1 MLVNGREQMV
11 QRAVR
16 SFYSQTYDRKSLLVY
31 DTGDPPVKIGGF
43 DSRTV
48 HVVEPANGR
57 PIGSLRNAAND
68 LVSGFGFDVVA
79 HWDSDDW
86 SAPGRLVDQ
95 LQLMEASG
103 AQVVGYREMLFWD
116 STKCQIRVDPSK
128 PMPGGGVEGT
138 VESVGEA
145 WLYSNPNPKYC
156 LGTSLLYPIHTWT
169 GIKFPP
175 KVKGE
180 DNEWC
185 LRLKT
190 ASTSAG
196 VADPLMIASIHGGNT
211 GSKILLGYPEWM
223 RLSSSDETC
232 RKRMK
237 L

>member
-16 SFYSQTYDRKSLLVY
+16 SFYSQTYERKSLLVY
-31 DTGDPPVKIGGF
+31 DTGDPPVKISGF

-86 SAPGRLVDQ
+86 SAPRRLEDQ
-95 LQLMEASG
+95 LALLDSSG

-116 STKCQIRVDPSK
+116 TTGDYIECRLPA
-128 PMPGGGVEGT
+128 
-138 VESVGEA
+138 A